1 MPLLHPGDDWQSP
14 GIPHTVGTSHVPPGQ
29 GPVEV
34 GLINRPPLHDPGTQH
49 QFCDHHVPTAG
60 TAHGCLFEV
69 PTGRPPG

>member
-49 QFCDHHVPTAG
+49 QFCDHRVPTAG